1 MKLNLRKPAL
11 SFLVILCGLS
21 DTRVGSNALLRS
33 IFVYRIIVKLLTTH
47 VSLIKTGMLNWVEF
61 KFYV

>member
-1 MKLNLRKPAL
+1 MRLNLRKTAL
-11 SFLVILCGLS
+11 SFLVILCGLC

-33 IFVYRIIVKLLTTH
+33 ILLVYRIIVKLLTH
-47 VSLIKTGMLNWVEF
+47 VSLIKTGMLNWVAF